1 MNVKMNLRI
10 ITNNNAANPEKGFL
24 TASISRPYGR
34 TRVITTAWKLT
45 DTGEDSNLSTGEN
58 VKTWKRYFLLFF
70 QTRFESAPSRKYSCR
85 LLDVFACIG

>member
-1 MNVKMNLRI
+1 MNVKMNFRI
-10 ITNNNAANPEKGFL
+10 ITNNNAANPEIGFL

-70 QTRFESAPSRKYSCR
+70 SDA
-85 LLDVFACIG
+85 V

>member
-10 ITNNNAANPEKGFL
+10 ITNNNAANPEIGFL
-24 TASISRPYGR
+24 TASIVRPYGR

-45 DTGEDSNLSTGEN
+45 NTGEDSNLSTGEN

-70 QTRFESAPSRKYSCR
+70 SDA
-85 LLDVFACIG
+85 V